1 MHSDVKPSYKWL
13 ALSCT
18 SLGTLMA
25 SLNGGTLIIAIPDLM
40 RVLKAD
46 LLSAVWILIIYQL
59 VQTVLVLTAGRL
71 ADMFGRKNLYVAGF
85 ALFGVAS
92 LIAGFCT
99 NSWELIVMRG
109 VQGAAGAFMIAN
121 SSAIV
126 TDAFPRERLGLA
138 LGTNMIVFAV
148 GNIIGTILG
157 GWLVTVGW
165 EWVFWFNVP
174 ISIIGTIWAIANLR
188 ELSKPE
194 GGREH
199 DVAGI
204 FVYMIAMTGLL
215 IALTAGG
222 IHGWLS
228 PIVIV
233 GFVAA
238 AIGLPLF
245 FHIERRSGAPMI
257 DLRLFKHPPFTLG
270 NVAAFLNAI
279 ARSGITLLF
288 VFYYQGPKGFDAF
301 TAGLL
306 LTPVAASMLVA
317 SPLSG
322 FLADRY
328 GSRVLSLIGLILTTI
343 GLGMMTFIK
352 IDTSFAYV
360 LSSMIVMGLGSGF
373 FNSPNTRLVMTSAP
387 ANRRGIA
394 AGTRSMLINSGSV
407 FSIALVLALVTSGID
422 PNVMFSIFAGVSSGL
437 PATALRQF
445 THGFETS
452 FAVLAAISLL
462 SVLVGILPHQA
473 EEDEEGHII
482 THEGGHHDHNQEEG
496 RVAAT

>member
-46 LLSAVWILIIYQL
+46 LLSAVWILIVYQL

-71 ADMFGRKNLYVAGF
+71 ADMIGRKKLYVAGF
-85 ALFGVAS
+85 ALFGLAS
-92 LIAGFCT
+92 LVAGFCT
-99 NSWELIVMRG
+99 NAWELIVMRG

-174 ISIIGTIWAIANLR
+174 ISIIGTIWAAANLR
-188 ELSKPE
+188 ELSSPDAS
-194 GGREH
+194 REH
-199 DVAGI
+199 DIAGMLA
-204 FVYMIAMTGLL
+204 YMVGMTGLL

-222 IHGWLS
+222 IDGWLT
-228 PIVIV
+228 PMVIW

-238 AIGLPLF
+238 LVGLPLF
-245 FHIERRSGAPMI
+245 LRIERRSGAPMI
-257 DLRLFKHPPFTLG
+257 DLKLFKHPPFTLG

-288 VFYYQGPKGFDAF
+288 VFYYQGPKGFDAL

-322 FLADRY
+322 VLADRY
-328 GSRVLSLIGLILTTI
+328 GSRILSLIGLLLTTA
-343 GLGMMTFIK
+343 GLGMMMFIK
-352 IDTSFAYV
+352 IDSPFAYV

-422 PNVMFSIFAGVSSGL
+422 PKLLFSIFAGVTSGL
-437 PATALRQF
+437 PSSALNQF
-445 THGFETS
+445 TRGFETS
-452 FAVLAAISLL
+452 FGVLALISLL
-462 SVLVGILPHQA
+462 SVAIGLLPHQA
-473 EEDEEGHII
+473 EEDEEGHVIA
-482 THEGGHHDHNQEEG
+482 HEAAHRG
-496 RVAAT
+496 AATRG